1 MGTTIYFDLVS
12 GASGD
17 MILAT
22 LVDLGVPVE
31 YLNHELGKLG
41 IPGLAVES
49 MQLKRSGINC
59 RHLTMHWT
67 TPKGYR
73 HLPDILNIIKQGE
86 FSASIYNR
94 CEAVLDRLA
103 DAEAAAHGIKK
114 SEVHFHEIG
123 AVDTIID
130 IVGTCLA
137 LDYLKLD
144 AIMFSTLTEGKGTI
158 KTEHGVMPVPAPATA
173 NLMAGFHVTRLDVPS
188 ELLTPTGAAL
198 LTTLGSQSLAAPEG
212 TVTKTGYGCG
222 TREFDNHPNFLRATL
237 IERQGTPAPLSGEA
251 IDVLETDMD
260 HLTGELMG
268 NVGTLLMEQ
277 GALDVSWTSIFMKKN
292 RPGYRLTVI
301 AKTDKSQDLIDS
313 IIVNTRTLGVR
324 VQHMRRVV
332 AEREEQKGTFAASSV
347 NEKLCSYK
355 NHSWVKIENDD
366 LAMVAKANGIP
377 VIEAAER
384 YLKEKGKEEGKI
396 NR

>member
-1 MGTTIYFDLVS
+1 ML
-12 GASGD
+12 
-17 MILAT
+17 
-22 LVDLGVPVE
+22 
-31 YLNHELGKLG
+31 
-41 IPGLAVES
+41 PGS
-49 MQLKRSGINC
+49 N
-59 RHLTMHWT
+59 
-67 TPKGYR
+67 
-73 HLPDILNIIKQGE
+73 
-86 FSASIYNR
+86 
-94 CEAVLDRLA
+94 
-103 DAEAAAHGIKK
+103 
-114 SEVHFHEIG
+114 
-123 AVDTIID
+123 
-130 IVGTCLA
+130 
-137 LDYLKLD
+137 
-144 AIMFSTLTEGKGTI
+144 
-158 KTEHGVMPVPAPATA
+158 
-173 NLMAGFHVTRLDVPS
+173 VPS

-198 LTTLGSQSLAAPEG
+198 LTTLGSQSLAAPGG

-237 IERQGTPAPLSGEA
+237 IERQGTAAPLFGEA

-277 GALDVSWTSIFMKKN
+277 GALDVSWTPIFMKKN

-301 AKTDKSQDLIDS
+301 AKPDKSQDLVDS
-313 IIVNTRTLGVR
+313 IIYNTHTLGVR
-324 VQHMRRVV
+324 VQHMHRVV

-355 NHSWVKIENDD
+355 NHIWVKIENDD
-366 LAMVAKANGIP
+366 LAMVAKADGIP